1 MAKFKPTLPAVP
13 EVPEISPLDHQLFT
27 NGKTSSRIER
37 LRSRLTFTKR
47 QSSSCYVDDQ
57 VLELTFENS
66 YLRGELSL
74 YEEYRQVLLDLK
86 YMMVYASG
94 VMDEALSEATRKL
107 KDADQNYLKLYGI
120 EEKKKDGL
128 DF

>member
-1 MAKFKPTLPAVP
+1 M
-13 EVPEISPLDHQLFT
+13 
-27 NGKTSSRIER
+27 
-37 LRSRLTFTKR
+37 FTKC

-57 VLELTFENS
+57 VLELMFENS

-74 YEEYRQVLLDLK
+74 YEEYWQVLLDLK

-94 VMDEALSEATRKL
+94 VMDEALSEATCKL
-107 KDADQNYLKLYGI
+107 KDANQSHLKLYGI
-120 EEKKKDGL
+120 EEKEEDGL